1 MTELLQ
7 ALNYAVSLAFVL
19 LGVLTLRDYLR
30 HPERSRGFLALAIGL
45 LAVTNI
51 LGLAQTLSGNAL
63 GVVGQDLSIL
73 VFLGSGYALLLFRG
87 SFIPL
92 SRQAQWVAL
101 AFIVL
106 TGGAY
111 IVANPVYDPAAR
123 PDAVQSVVTLF
134 LILVWSSCVGEPI
147 VRFWLAS
154 RGRPAVQR
162 GRLRSLAI
170 GYGALVAILVFV
182 GAASS
187 ASRLPIVQLLTSLIA
202 LLVAPL
208 LYVSFKPPRWLRR
221 EWMYPEEQAYRDAVR
236 ELLLFSPTR
245 QRLAERAL
253 EWGIRF
259 VGAEAGFIADS
270 DGSVLAAKGMDEG
283 QAERLNSQLGAPE
296 TEAMRAIPGSEPQT
310 AVVVPLPLHSGTGVL
325 AVVSGPF
332 TPFFGT
338 EEVGRLTGYATNV
351 TAGLDR
357 AVLTERIASLER
369 TKTEFLNLAS
379 HELRGP
385 ITVIRGYLSMLE
397 RGSLGEI
404 PAAARKALPVLT
416 AKADEMNTLVE
427 QMIEA
432 ARLEEG
438 RLELSPRRADLREV
452 ARTALEMARPF
463 ADSAHALVL
472 EGADIEVPV
481 MVDVDRIGTVVGNL
495 LSNAIKYSPD
505 GGKVTLSVSAEDH
518 VGKIS
523 VTDTG
528 VGIPADRIDRLFT
541 RFGRIVTPET
551 SHIPGT
557 GLGLYLSRELA
568 RLHGGD
574 ITATSEL
581 GKGSTFV
588 LAVPLTEEQPNH
600 Q

>member
-7 ALNYAVSLAFVL
+7 VLNYAVSLAFVL
-19 LGVLTLRDYLR
+19 LGLLTLRDYLR
-30 HPERSRGFLALAIGL
+30 HPDRSRGLLALAIGL
-45 LAVTNI
+45 LVITNL
-51 LGLAQTLSGNAL
+51 LGLAQSLSGNAL
-63 GVVGQDLSIL
+63 GMVGRDVAVL
-73 VFLGSGYALLLFRG
+73 VFLASGYALLLFRG

-92 SRQAQWVAL
+92 SPRARWAAL
-101 AFIVL
+101 AFIVVAA
-106 TGGAY
+106 GAY
-111 IVANPVYDPAAR
+111 IVDNPGANPAQPS
-123 PDAVQSVVTLF
+123 AVQAGVTLF
-134 LILVWSSCVGEPI
+134 LILVWSACVGEPI

-154 RGRPAVQR
+154 MGRPAVQR

-170 GYGALVAILVFV
+170 GYSALVAILIFAGV
-182 GAASS
+182 ASS
-187 ASRLPIVQLLTSLIA
+187 AARLPIVQLLTNLVA
-202 LLVAPL
+202 LLAAPL
-208 LYVSFKPPRWLRR
+208 LYVSFAPPRWLRR

-253 EWGIRF
+253 DWAIRF

-270 DGSVLAAKGMDEG
+270 DGAVLAAKGMDEG
-283 QAERLNSQLGAPE
+283 QAERLNAQLGAPA

-310 AVVVPLPLHSGTGVL
+310 AVVVALPLHSGTGVL

-338 EEVGRLTGYATNV
+338 DEVGRLTGYATNV

-357 AVLTERIASLER
+357 AVLTERIAALER

-404 PAAARKALPVLT
+404 PPAALKALPVLT

-452 ARTALEMARPF
+452 ARTAIEMALPF

-472 EGADIEVPV
+472 ESADIEVPV
-481 MVDVDRIGTVVGNL
+481 TVDVDRIATVIGNL

-505 GGKVTLSVSAEDH
+505 GGPVTLSVSTGDH

-528 VGIPADRIDRLFT
+528 VGIPEDRIDRLFT

-574 ITATSEL
+574 ITATSVL

-588 LAVPLTEEQPNH
+588 LAVPLSEEEPRP
-600 Q
+600 